1 MDRKKVTKKAPNRC
15 ALVIMDNHIL
25 TQKKN
30 LLAVL
35 FRIVPT
41 HGDTPTVRELRFRA
55 VLFRMVPKLIKAF

>member
-1 MDRKKVTKKAPNRC
+1 MSVFLFEKKAPNRC

-35 FRIVPT
+35 FR
-41 HGDTPTVRELRFRA
+41 
-55 VLFRMVPKLIKAF
+55 MVPKLIFCMIMSEYFKKEGVFYGE

>member
-1 MDRKKVTKKAPNRC
+1 
-15 ALVIMDNHIL
+15 MDNHIL
-25 TQKKN
+25 TQKNN